1 MSQED
6 FGIKRFT
13 DYSDKQDEQISALQA
28 QVARLTADLAICRQH
43 DSGMVDSAEG
53 LHVLLSKISQERDAL
68 KRENEALLQEMREA
82 LEGMVAFEA
91 RALSHHRHR
100 EPLSVALDMR
110 MMIDRILNVLRAR
123 EALDAAKEPHAS

>member
-1 MSQED
+1 
-6 FGIKRFT
+6 
-13 DYSDKQDEQISALQA
+13 
-28 QVARLTADLAICRQH
+28 
-43 DSGMVDSAEG
+43 MVDSAEG